1 MILKDEVNRAVC
13 TMVTMS
19 IDEIRIPTM
28 YTHTPPKKEKINK
41 HMRYYV
47 EYGQF
52 KNKIVVTQKGILTN
66 GYCDYIVAVACGMNT
81 VQCEINTN
89 KLRESQGGKRTTIT
103 RRQHK
108 RKVIYKRQGGKCAIC
123 GKLLQNDDCTSVKDY
138 MTLDH
143 ILPVIRGGSNA
154 LKNLQGLCET
164 CNKEKG
170 SKLI

>member
-1 MILKDEVNRAVC
+1 MILKDEVNKAVC
-13 TMVTMS
+13 MMVTMS
-19 IDEIRIPTM
+19 IDKIRIPTM
-28 YTHTPPKKEKINK
+28 YTQTIPKKNKINK

-47 EYGQF
+47 EHGQF
-52 KNKIVVTQKGILTN
+52 KNNIVITQKGILIN
-66 GYCDYIVAVACGMNT
+66 GYCDYIVAVACGMNA

-89 KLRESQGGKRTTIT
+89 KLRESLGGKRTTIT

-123 GKLLQNDDCTSVKDY
+123 AKPLQNDDCTSVKDY